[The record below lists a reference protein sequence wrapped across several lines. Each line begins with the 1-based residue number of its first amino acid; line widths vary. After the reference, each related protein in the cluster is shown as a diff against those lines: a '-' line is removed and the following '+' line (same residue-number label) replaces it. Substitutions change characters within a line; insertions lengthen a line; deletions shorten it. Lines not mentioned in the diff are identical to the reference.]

1 MVRGPFRQGNMLENP
16 AAQSRELSDLGAKG
30 RELRARV
37 KELSDAL
44 EKEQAANA
52 LISGEL
58 QVLPWTWHAGHYS
71 RFCGGK

>member
-1 MVRGPFRQGNMLENP
+1 MHVPHTSNVKYTT
-16 AAQSRELSDLGAKG
+16 AQARELGDLGTKG

-58 QVLPWTWHAGHYS
+58 QVTPLWQHAVS
-71 RFCGGK
+71 LCEST